1 MKFPKATHIR
11 CVAHILNLVR
21 LQLIFVVEHAKEV
34 FELLDRVQVSTSATL
49 LHGNPQ
55 NRRKP
60 QMHRVYNR
68 MFSLHT
74 TLQELVTQNT
84 LRNLTNVL
92 LHRKT
97 LGGTNVHDVNHW
109 TKQFLSA

>member
-1 MKFPKATHIR
+1 MKDFHQWLLAN
-11 CVAHILNLVR
+11 AALVR

-55 NRRKP
+55 NRREP

-68 MFSLHT
+68 MFALHT
-74 TLQELVTQNT
+74 TFES
-84 LRNLTNVL
+84 
-92 LHRKT
+92 
-97 LGGTNVHDVNHW
+97 W
-109 TKQFLSA
+109 